1 MQRNEQRAKL
11 ARATYQEK
19 RHYKMFKSGKAW
31 AVMGISLFFAGSLS
45 FVRPASPVHAAETTA
60 VQTATPQVTIQ
71 NLTGTSATGNV
82 FDVTLAAGLVAP
94 DWTAEDFQT
103 TAVAGQDGQYT
114 ATLSTQGLAALQAA
128 NPAQKLAASD
138 VKAGTLTVAQPS
150 DTQSGADNGVKATAT
165 GAVTGQ
171 TVADRTVATAAQG
184 VTAASTTA
192 VKTAGTSEATG
203 STEATP
209 SVAPVD
215 SRDATETTDAA
226 GIATTGAASGVSA
239 TSTDAT
245 ADIAESG
252 NAADGSA
259 EDAASTEQE
268 TSQEA
273 TATKRSAQS
282 VASEPAQ
289 TAAAPTGTTPSNAST
304 AKLTPSATEVGYQSG
319 QTEFHFTV
327 DMSVK
332 QGDVVTVTLPADT
345 GVFLYNRIADFQSPD
360 IGSTNAVK
368 NADGSRTVT
377 TTFKQGGTFQQ
388 IIYYDLRG
396 NYTGQEKPADFV
408 GVRHYTATVDVN
420 GVQTGEASWTATATP
435 TADVK
440 SPTRIH
446 PGTNIDKILPNV
458 DYVWELAIN
467 EDDGV
472 FDDSNDSKRVNSAV
486 NHGTVI
492 TVPTPAGF
500 VLNADLTAAVNAF
513 DDGTT
518 ITQAGGAGSDVIITV
533 PKGAGGQNFQGQAPY
548 RIAGQFD
555 LTQTTDD
562 QTLTAAGPVVMV
574 QQVDSAGTKWTF
586 TGATWTDTL
595 LGTAAGDQSAVAEY
609 DGKGNSSSNEAKLVL
624 DADPTNDPASL
635 FRLAATYDGAAPT
648 TDATI
653 TITVPDGMNVNKI
666 QTPAGTATYNWYMP
680 GTKSYGYVLTLAD
693 GSTETGTVAAGE
705 TITSTGTIRTAV
717 LTPDYLVPGAQTDF
731 FTAYG
736 HLSATYDNGDAVQV
750 GAQLIPTITLDAPG
764 IDDASNK
771 PGQFTET
778 VVEPTG
784 WIHVIGYGSRPSD
797 PGTNT
802 PGQGQGSKMYVS
814 LAGNSGQTTD
824 LIYEPI
830 FYFVV
835 PSAFVVD
842 EVDYA
847 QDAKITTTEIEG
859 GSTVVKVD
867 FTGTGESVNTATM
880 TEYNLQ
886 VVMHNAPDAMAGDYH
901 LRAYVTTPNTPI
913 MQDTKVTNL
922 AETLGDAD
930 AIEVDADGLDWKI
943 ETIEGTYESSVAQGD
958 DLSPT
963 DAATIDKNSTNP
975 MTFYT
980 AVLNTAGQGITDA
993 AVAVNLPEVGDDQ
1006 GSTYTFQL
1014 TGSVQLPDALTL
1026 QDGSTVPL
1034 TGAKVLYSTSRSTLS
1049 GTTPD
1054 LTGYVEAD
1062 GVTNWA
1068 AIRSL
1073 IIVLGDLPQASTT
1086 GRIAIVGTVAD
1097 MKNQALTIGYI
1108 STALYTAGNTVS
1120 VYDKAASLAITGE
1133 STIYARAHYVDAEG
1147 KDQYVA
1153 LTNLDKTF
1161 KDKVDTLD
1169 NDDFPATLS
1178 AADLALLP
1186 EGYVLRA
1193 NSLHLVDGEDDGVAA
1208 FGQTVVDNFDGDFA
1222 QYELDQEA
1230 SLAVTYVD
1238 DTTGDTVSTVPE
1250 AASGIVGQ
1258 SGTYTTVVPSGYVLA
1273 KGQAST
1279 VAYTL
1284 TADDSDNLT
1293 IHLIHAT
1300 TTDTLQTTRTIDFT
1314 VANDP
1319 TLAPATVT
1327 QTATWNVVTDNQT
1340 GVTTYTLGTP
1350 YAAYTAP
1357 EVKGYKID
1365 GNKTLAGGV
1374 AGESTTTKP
1383 ENTQAVFNYV
1393 PDTVTVLIKYV
1404 DDDEN
1409 GAQIGDTETVTGLN
1423 GETTQVVAK
1432 WHDGYY
1438 FAPGTYDVNNVKLTP
1453 TPGVVLFHLKHVI
1466 THGTATTTRTIT
1478 YKGAGTKTPAPVAQV
1493 VTWNTSTDLVTKETV
1508 ATAQDGYAAVE
1519 TPTIAGYTV
1528 DKASVDAATLAPT
1541 TIDALKNTDVTVTY
1555 SAGTQAI
1562 NVKYVD
1568 DAKNGAQVGEIET
1581 LSGNTDTTA
1590 DWTATVPTNYVLADG
1605 QAASGTVTFEPGT
1618 GDVIIHLTHGITHGT
1633 ATTTRTITYKGAGT
1647 KTPAPVAQIVTWNTS
1662 TDNVTSQTVA
1672 TAQDGY
1678 AAVVTPTIAGYT
1690 PDAKSVDAATLAPTT
1705 VDALKDTAVTVTY
1718 SAGTQAI
1725 NVKYVDDAKNGAQ
1738 VGEITTLSGNTDT
1751 TAGWTATVPEGYVL
1765 ADGQAASGTVTFAAQ
1780 NADVIIHLTHAITHG
1795 TTTTTRT
1802 ITYTGAGTK
1811 TPASVAQVVTWN
1823 TSTDNVTGETVATA
1837 QDGYAA
1843 VETPTI
1849 AGYTADLAS
1858 VDAATLAP
1866 TTIDA
1871 LKDTDVTVTYTADP
1885 QQATVRFIDDVTGK
1899 QVGTDATL
1907 SGATDATVTWTAD
1920 GTEMTAAHTGWL
1932 DWQMLGY
1939 KLADG
1944 QAASGDYTF
1953 AVTGN
1958 APLEIHL
1965 THAQTVVPAA
1975 VTTTY
1980 TVVYQADN
1988 GKDLGLAPKTQTVAW
2003 QATTDNVTH
2012 VTTYTPDKTALD
2024 LVTSP
2029 SVTGYTA
2036 DAATAFGMALTST
2049 TTKPIDVTTT
2059 VTYSGTTQ
2067 FAQFLYIDDSATT
2080 NGHLVIVNR
2089 DQRSGATATT
2099 GTYHVTVPAG
2109 YLLAAGQGDTVA
2121 YEIPAS
2127 DFSIYQIHLVHQVT
2141 HGTATTKRTI
2151 TYVGGGAATPKP
2163 VVQNVT
2169 WNTSTD
2175 NVTGQTVATAQDG
2188 YTAVVTPTIAGY
2200 TPDAKSVD
2208 AAALAPTTVDALKDT
2223 AVTVTYKADTQ
2234 TVNVKYVDDANNGAQ
2249 VGDID
2254 TLSGATDTK
2263 ADWTA
2268 EVPTGYVLADG
2279 QAASGSVTFE
2289 PDADDVIIH
2298 LTHGITHGTAT
2309 TTRTITYTGAGTKT
2323 PAPVAQV
2330 VTWNTSTDN
2339 VTGQTV
2345 ATAQDGYAAVVT
2357 PIIAGYTPDA
2367 KGVDAATL
2375 APTTVDAL
2383 KDTAVAVTY
2392 KADTQTINVKYVDDA
2407 NGESQVGDT
2416 EMLSGKTDTTGN
2428 WTATVPEGYV
2438 LADGQA
2444 ASGTVTFEPD
2454 ADDVIIHLTHGI
2466 THGTATTTRTIT
2478 YKGAGTKTPASVAQ
2492 VVTWNT
2498 STDNVTGQTVATAQ
2512 DGYAAAVTPTI
2523 AGYTPD
2529 LANVDGATLAPTT
2542 VDALKDTTVTMTYK
2556 ADTQTINVKYV
2567 DDANGESQ
2575 VGDTD
2580 TLSGPTDTKADWTA
2594 EVPTGY
2600 VLADG
2605 QAASGTVT
2613 FAATNDDVIIHLT
2626 HGITHG
2632 TATTTRTITY
2642 TGAGTKT
2649 PAPVAQVVTWNT
2661 STDNVTGQTV
2671 ATAQDGYA
2679 AVVTPTIAGYT
2690 PDAKSVDAA
2699 TLAPT
2704 TVDALKD
2711 TAVTVTYK
2719 ADTQTINVKYVD
2731 DANNEAQVGDTDT
2744 LSGPTDTKADW
2755 TAEVPTGY
2763 VLADGQAASGTVTF
2777 AATNDDVIIHLTHGI
2792 THGTATTTRTI
2803 TYTGAGTKTPAPVAQ
2818 VVTWNTSTDNVTGQ
2832 TVATAQDGY
2841 AAVVT
2846 PTIAGYT
2853 PDAKSVDAA
2862 TLAPTT
2868 VDALKDTAVTV
2879 TYKADTQTVN
2889 VKYVDDANGEFQVG
2903 DTETLSGPTDTEA
2916 DWTAEVPTGYVLAD
2930 GQAASGSVT
2939 FEPGADDV
2947 IIHLT
2952 HAVTHGTA
2960 TTTRTITYVVNGAA
2974 TAPAPVT
2981 QTVDWLTTT
2990 DAVTGQTVATAQG
3003 AYAGVT
3009 SPTIAGYTPDQTTVA
3024 QLAPAPTATP
3034 SDTAV
3039 TVTYTGDQQKAQ
3051 IIFSTPSIVTL
3062 AVVNATGASDSA
3074 VPDAEWSTLLAAF
3087 IASGY
3092 QVQKNEAAGA
3102 TFDHDDAVEQ
3112 RFDIVL
3118 IRPDTNPGGGDTTNP
3133 GGGDTTNPGGG
3144 DTTNPG
3150 GGDTTNPGGGDTT
3163 NPGGGDTT
3171 NPGGGDTTNPGG
3183 GDTTNPGGGDTTNPG
3198 GGDTTNPGGGDTTNP
3213 GGGDTTN
3220 PGGGDTTNPGG
3231 GDTTNPGGGDT
3242 TNPGGGDTTNPGGGD
3257 TTNPGGGDTTNP
3269 GGGDTTN
3276 PGGGDTTNPGG
3287 GDTTNPG
3294 GGDTTNPGGGD
3305 TTNPGGGDTTN
3316 PGGGDT
3322 TNPGGGDT
3330 TNPGGGDTT
3339 NPGGGD
3345 TTNPGGGDTTNPGG
3359 GDTTNPGGGDTTNP
3373 GGGDTTNPGG
3383 DTTNPGGGDTTNP
3396 GGGDT
3401 TNPGGGDTTNP
3412 GGGDTTNPG
3421 GGDTTNPGGGDT
3433 TNPGGGDTTNPG
3445 GGDTTNPGGGDTTN
3459 PGGGDTTNPGGGDT
3473 TNPGGGDTTNPGG
3486 GDTTNPGGGDTT
3498 NPGGGDTTNPGGGD
3512 TTNPGGGDT
3521 TNPGGDD
3528 TTTTPGKGT
3537 ATTPTTDVT
3546 APHLPITGGS
3556 DDTTPTA
3563 ALTTATT
3570 GKNLP
3575 QTGEQRNTGLVA
3587 LGLAMMSGLLALA
3600 GKRRRKQD

>member
-82 FDVTLAAGLVAP
+82 FDVALAAGLVAP

-103 TAVAGQDGQYT
+103 TAVAGLDGQYT

-128 NPAQKLAASD
+128 NPAQKLTATD

-150 DTQSGADNGVKATAT
+150 DPQSAAATDVKAAAA

-171 TVADRTVATAAQG
+171 TVADRTVTTAVQGAT
-184 VTAASTTA
+184 VASATA
-192 VKTAGTSEATG
+192 VKTAGTSETTS

-215 SRDATETTDAA
+215 SRDKTETTDAA
-226 GIATTGAASGVSA
+226 DAAGTATTAAASGVSASSA

-245 ADIAESG
+245 TGIADSA
-252 NAADGSA
+252 NATDGSA
-259 EDAASTEQE
+259 DATAAEQE
-268 TSQEA
+268 TAQEA
-273 TATKRSAQS
+273 TAAKRSAQS
-282 VASEPAQ
+282 VASETPQ
-289 TAAAPTGTTPSNAST
+289 TPAAPTGTTPSNAST
-304 AKLTPSATEVGYQSG
+304 ATLTPSATEVGYQSG
-319 QTEFHFTV
+319 QTALQFTI

-345 GVFLYNRIADFQSPD
+345 GVFMYNRIADFQSPD
-360 IGSTNAVK
+360 IGSSKMVK

-388 IIYYDLRG
+388 IIYYDLRS
-396 NYTGQEKPADFV
+396 NYIGQEKPADFV
-408 GVRHYTATVDVN
+408 GVRQYTATVDVN

-472 FDDSNDSKRVNSAV
+472 FDDSEDSKRVNSAV

-500 VLNADLTAAVNAF
+500 VLNAELTAAVNAF

-586 TGATWTDTL
+586 TGATWTATL
-595 LGTAAGDQSAVAEY
+595 LGTAAGSQGAVAEY
-609 DGKGNSSSNEAKLVL
+609 DGKGNSSSNDAKLVL

-635 FRLAATYDGAAPT
+635 FRLAATYDGAAPA

-666 QTPAGTATYNWYMP
+666 QTPAGTATYHWYMP
-680 GTKSYGYVLTLAD
+680 GTKSYSYVLTLAD
-693 GSTETGTVAAGE
+693 GTTETGTVAAGE
-705 TITSTGTIRTAV
+705 AITSTGTIRTAV

-750 GAQLIPTITLDAPG
+750 GAQLIATITLDAPG
-764 IDDASNK
+764 IDAASNK
-771 PGQFTET
+771 PGKVTET

-784 WIHVIGYGSRPSD
+784 WIHVIGYDSRPSD

-802 PGQGQGSKMYVS
+802 PGQGQDSKMYVS

-842 EVDYA
+842 GVNYA

-867 FTGTGESVNTATM
+867 FTGTGESVNTATI
-880 TEYNLQ
+880 TTSNLQ

-913 MQDTKVTNL
+913 SQTTKVTNL

-980 AVLNTAGQGITDA
+980 AVLNTAGQGVTDA

-1006 GSTYTFQL
+1006 GSTYTFRL

-1086 GRIAIVGTVAD
+1086 GRIAIVGTVED
-1097 MKNQALTIGYI
+1097 MKNQALTTGYI

-1133 STIYARAHYVDAEG
+1133 STIYARAHYVDAAG

-1153 LTNLDKTF
+1153 LTDLNKTL
-1161 KDKVDTLD
+1161 KDKIDTLE
-1169 NDDFPATLS
+1169 NDYPATLS

-1186 EGYVLRA
+1186 EGYTLRA

-1230 SLAVTYVD
+1230 SLDVSYVD
-1238 DTTGDTVSTVPE
+1238 DTTGDTVSTLPKAV
-1250 AASGIVGQ
+1250 SGIVGQ
-1258 SGTYTTVVPSGYVLA
+1258 TGTYTTVVPSGYVLA
-1273 KGQAST
+1273 KDQAST

-1284 TADDSDNLT
+1284 TADESDNLT

-1300 TTDTLQTTRTIDFT
+1300 TTDTLETVRTINFT

-1319 TLAPATVT
+1319 KLAPATVT
-1327 QTATWNVVTDNQT
+1327 QTANWNVVTDNQT
-1340 GVTTYTLGTP
+1340 GVTTYTLDKP

-1365 GNKTLAGGV
+1365 GDKTLTGGV
-1374 AGESTTTKP
+1374 VGESTTTEP
-1383 ENTQAVFNYV
+1383 EDTTAVFNYV

-1404 DDDEN
+1404 DDDNN
-1409 GAQIGDTETVTGLN
+1409 GAQVGETETVSGLN

-1432 WHDGYY
+1432 WRPGYY
-1438 FAPGTYDVNNVKLTP
+1438 FAPGTYDINNVTLTP
-1453 TPGVVLFHLKHVI
+1453 TPGVVLFHLKHEI
-1466 THGTATTTRTIT
+1466 THGTKTTTRTIT
-1478 YKGAGTKTPAPVAQV
+1478 YAGAGTKTPEPVAQV
-1493 VTWNTSTDLVTKETV
+1493 VTWNTSTDLVTGQTVATAQDGYAAVETPTIEGYTVDKASVDSATLAPTTIDALKDTVVTVTYSAGTQTVNVKYVDDAKNGAQVGEVTTLSGDTDTTADWTATVPEGYVLADGQAASGSVTFEPGTGDVTIHLTHGITHGTKTTTRTITYAGAGTKTPEPIVQTVTWNTSTDVVTGQTV

-1519 TPTIAGYTV
+1519 TPTIAGYTP
-1528 DKASVDAATLAPT
+1528 D
-1541 TIDALKNTDVTVTY
+1541 
-1555 SAGTQAI
+1555 
-1562 NVKYVD
+1562 
-1568 DAKNGAQVGEIET
+1568 
-1581 LSGNTDTTA
+1581 
-1590 DWTATVPTNYVLADG
+1590 
-1605 QAASGTVTFEPGT
+1605 
-1618 GDVIIHLTHGITHGT
+1618 
-1633 ATTTRTITYKGAGT
+1633 
-1647 KTPAPVAQIVTWNTS
+1647 PAN
-1662 TDNVTSQTVA
+1662 
-1672 TAQDGY
+1672 
-1678 AAVVTPTIAGYT
+1678 
-1690 PDAKSVDAATLAPTT
+1690 VDAATLAPTT
-1705 VDALKDTAVTVTY
+1705 VDALKDTVVTVTY
-1718 SAGTQAI
+1718 SAGTQTV

-1738 VGEITTLSGNTDT
+1738 VGEITTLSGDTDT
-1751 TAGWTATVPEGYVL
+1751 TADWTATVPEGYVL
-1765 ADGQAASGTVTFAAQ
+1765 ADGQAASGTVTFEPGTG
-1780 NADVIIHLTHAITHG
+1780 DVTIHLTHGITHG
-1795 TTTTTRT
+1795 TKTTTRT
-1802 ITYTGAGTK
+1802 ITYAGAGTK
-1811 TPASVAQVVTWN
+1811 TPEPIVQTVAWN
-1823 TSTDNVTGETVATA
+1823 TSTDNVTGQTVATA

-1849 AGYTADLAS
+1849 AGYTPDPAN

-1866 TTIDA
+1866 TTVDA
-1871 LKDTDVTVTYTADP
+1871 LKNTDVTVTYTADG

-1907 SGATDATVTWTAD
+1907 SGATDETVAWTAD
-1920 GTEMTAAHTGWL
+1920 GTAMTAAHTGWL

-1939 KLADG
+1939 KLAEG

-1953 AVTGN
+1953 AATGN
-1958 APLEIHL
+1958 APLVIHL

-1980 TVVYQADN
+1980 TVVYQAGN

-2024 LVTSP
+2024 LVASP

-2036 DAATAFGMALTST
+2036 NAATAFGTALTST

-2080 NGHLVIVNR
+2080 AGRLVIVNR

-2109 YLLAAGQGDTVA
+2109 YLLAANQGDTVA

-2127 DFSIYQIHLVHQVT
+2127 DFSLYQIHLVHQVT

-2151 TYVGGGAATPKP
+2151 TYVGAGTATPKQ

-2175 NVTGQTVATAQDG
+2175 VVTGQTVATAQDG
-2188 YTAVVTPTIAGY
+2188 YATVVTPAIAGY
-2200 TPDAKSVD
+2200 TPDVKRVD
-2208 AAALAPTTVDALKDT
+2208 AAALNPTTIDALKDT
-2223 AVTVTYKADTQ
+2223 AVTVTYKADIQ
-2234 TVNVKYVDDANNGAQ
+2234 TINVKYVDDANKEAQ
-2249 VGDID
+2249 VGETG
-2254 TLSGATDTK
+2254 TLSGATDTTG
-2263 ADWTA
+2263 DWTA
-2268 EVPTGYVLADG
+2268 TVPEGYVLADG
-2279 QAASGSVTFE
+2279 QAASGTVTF
-2289 PDADDVIIH
+2289 AATNNDVIIH
-2298 LTHGITHGTAT
+2298 LTHAVTHGTAT

-2345 ATAQDGYAAVVT
+2345 ATAQGGYAAVET
-2357 PIIAGYTPDA
+2357 PTIAGYTPDLDN
-2367 KGVDAATL
+2367 VDIATL

-2383 KDTAVAVTY
+2383 KDTAVTVTY
-2392 KADTQTINVKYVDDA
+2392 KADTQKVNVKYVDDA
-2407 NGESQVGDT
+2407 NNEAQVGDT
-2416 EMLSGKTDTTGN
+2416 ETLSGATDTTGD

-2444 ASGTVTFEPD
+2444 ASGSVTFEPD

-2478 YKGAGTKTPASVAQ
+2478 YKGAGTKTPKPVAQ

-2512 DGYAAAVTPTI
+2512 DGYAAVVTPTI

-2529 LANVDGATLAPTT
+2529 VKRVDAATLNPTT
-2542 VDALKDTTVTMTYK
+2542 IDALKDTAVTVTYK
-2556 ADTQTINVKYV
+2556 ADTQKVNVKYV
-2567 DDANGESQ
+2567 DDANDEAQ
-2575 VGDTD
+2575 VGDTK
-2580 TLSGPTDTKADWTA
+2580 TLSGATDTKADWTA

-2605 QAASGTVT
+2605 QAVSGTVT
-2613 FAATNDDVIIHLT
+2613 FEPGMSDVIIHLT
-2626 HGITHG
+2626 HAVTHG

-2671 ATAQDGYA
+2671 ATAQGGYA
-2679 AVVTPTIAGYT
+2679 AVETPAIAGYT
-2690 PDAKSVDAA
+2690 PDLDNVDIA

-2719 ADTQTINVKYVD
+2719 ADTQKVNVKYVD
-2731 DANNEAQVGDTDT
+2731 DANDEAQVGDTKT
-2744 LSGPTDTKADW
+2744 LSGATDTKADW

-2763 VLADGQAASGTVTF
+2763 VLADGQAVSGTVTF
-2777 AATNDDVIIHLTHGI
+2777 EPGMSDVIIHLI
-2792 THGTATTTRTI
+2792 
-2803 TYTGAGTKTPAPVAQ
+2803 
-2818 VVTWNTSTDNVTGQ
+2818 
-2832 TVATAQDGY
+2832 
-2841 AAVVT
+2841 
-2846 PTIAGYT
+2846 
-2853 PDAKSVDAA
+2853 
-2862 TLAPTT
+2862 
-2868 VDALKDTAVTV
+2868 
-2879 TYKADTQTVN
+2879 
-2889 VKYVDDANGEFQVG
+2889 
-2903 DTETLSGPTDTEA
+2903 
-2916 DWTAEVPTGYVLAD
+2916 
-2930 GQAASGSVT
+2930 
-2939 FEPGADDV
+2939 
-2947 IIHLT
+2947 

-2974 TAPAPVT
+2974 TAPAPLT

-2990 DAVTGQTVATAQG
+2990 DVVTGQTVATAQG

-3024 QLAPAPTATP
+3024 QLAPDPTATP

-3039 TVTYTGDQQKAQ
+3039 TVTYTGNQQKAQ

-3118 IRPDTNPGGGDTTNP
+3118 IRPNTNPGGGDTTNP

-3231 GDTTNPGGGDT
+3231 GATTNPGGGDT

-3294 GGDTTNPGGGD
+3294 GGDTT
-3305 TTNPGGGDTTN
+3305 
-3316 PGGGDT
+3316 
-3322 TNPGGGDT
+3322 
-3330 TNPGGGDTT
+3330 
-3339 NPGGGD
+3339 
-3345 TTNPGGGDTTNPGG
+3345 
-3359 GDTTNPGGGDTTNP
+3359 
-3373 GGGDTTNPGG
+3373 
-3383 DTTNPGGGDTTNP
+3383 
-3396 GGGDT
+3396 
-3401 TNPGGGDTTNP
+3401 
-3412 GGGDTTNPG
+3412 
-3421 GGDTTNPGGGDT
+3421 
-3433 TNPGGGDTTNPG
+3433 
-3445 GGDTTNPGGGDTTN
+3445 
-3459 PGGGDTTNPGGGDT
+3459 
-3473 TNPGGGDTTNPGG
+3473 
-3486 GDTTNPGGGDTT
+3486 
-3498 NPGGGDTTNPGGGD
+3498 
-3512 TTNPGGGDT
+3512 
-3521 TNPGGDD
+3521 
-3528 TTTTPGKGT
+3528 TTPGKGT
-3537 ATTPTTDVT
+3537 ATT
-3546 APHLPITGGS
+3546 
-3556 DDTTPTA
+3556 
-3563 ALTTATT
+3563 
-3570 GKNLP
+3570 
-3575 QTGEQRNTGLVA
+3575 
-3587 LGLAMMSGLLALA
+3587 
-3600 GKRRRKQD
+3600 